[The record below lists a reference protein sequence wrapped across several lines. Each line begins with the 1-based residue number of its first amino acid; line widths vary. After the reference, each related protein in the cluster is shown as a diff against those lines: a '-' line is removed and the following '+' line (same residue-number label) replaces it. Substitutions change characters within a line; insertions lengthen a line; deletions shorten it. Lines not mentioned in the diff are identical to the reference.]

1 MDEPKPR
8 SPRASGAVPT
18 QPRGIEQ
25 IIKAAV
31 DRGASDLH
39 IKAGDVFRAR
49 IDGKLVPLTKQR
61 LTPEQTRAIA
71 LRLMPN
77 EEDRGRLDKLH
88 EYDCSW
94 GVPGVGRFRVNIL
107 RQRSSFMIVMRVIPF
122 DIPTFESLKLPSV
135 LATIAAAER
144 GMILVAG
151 ITGSGK
157 SSTMAAILNHINQTN
172 QKHVVTLENPIEFL
186 HRDINSSITQ
196 REIGVDTNDFQAG
209 LRAALRQDPD
219 VILIGEMRDLETV
232 DTAMKAAETGHL
244 VISTLPTPDAVTTVS
259 RVLAM
264 FPPEEQ
270 EIARLRLAETL
281 QAVVAQR
288 LLPRADG
295 HGRAAAVEVL
305 ICTAAARD
313 IIRDPGRAAE
323 LHDYIR
329 EASEQYGMQTFDQ
342 HLMDLVGEEV
352 ITYET
357 ALAAATKPADFELQ
371 MRTLRRRPR
380 AGHARRVLS
389 RRGGR
394 EPGPGPRLQHSQVH
408 ALGTRRGPAA
418 AARDPREH
426 PGREG
431 LLGRREEPGG
441 LSGRGAALDRARGL
455 GLAVVRRPRARVR
468 RRCAGGGVLRR
479 PALCRHLR
487 RFPRGGPGPRRSAA
501 GTARPLGQGDRR
513 PARPCRREG
522 RDGRRRTVR
531 RAGAGTPRVARSCR
545 PGARGA
551 PCVRVTDLRALLEEI
566 SVARLVGTPNHAR
579 VREILKRELGARGFV
594 VLEQRFRSRPRAPLW
609 GRAASDAVNLIA
621 VRPRARVTAWLTA
634 HYDSKGQP
642 VSMAARLVLA
652 GVVVAGVLG
661 ALAARVAGGPT
672 LVLAL
677 PVPLVALFVAL
688 SRVSDDSP
696 GAVDNGSGVVTG
708 LATVGVAAV
717 AHAVATALQGGNE
730 RVDVTRCLV

>member
-1 MDEPKPR
+1 VEEKTR
-8 SPRASGAVPT
+8 SGRGSAADA
-18 QPRGIEQ
+18 QPRGVEQ
-25 IIKAAV
+25 IIKAAI

-77 EEDRGRLDKLH
+77 EDDRGRLDKLH

-135 LATIAAAER
+135 LTTIAAAER

-151 ITGSGK
+151 VTGSGK

-196 REIGVDTNDFQAG
+196 REIGVDTDDFRAG

-219 VILIGEMRDLETV
+219 VILIGEMRDVETL

-313 IIRDPGRAAE
+313 IIRDAGRAAE
-323 LHDYIR
+323 LYDYIR
-329 EASEQYGMQTFDQ
+329 EAGEQYGMQTFDQ
-342 HLMDLVGEEV
+342 HLMDLVGDEV

-357 ALAAATKPADFELQ
+357 ALAAATRPADFELQ
-371 MRTLRRRPR
+371 MRTLRRRSRTAEPAEAAPASAPR
-380 AGHARRVLS
+380 
-389 RRGGR
+389 
-394 EPGPGPRLQHSQVH
+394 
-408 ALGTRRGPAA
+408 
-418 AARDPREH
+418 
-426 PGREG
+426 
-431 LLGRREEPGG
+431 
-441 LSGRGAALDRARGL
+441 
-455 GLAVVRRPRARVR
+455 
-468 RRCAGGGVLRR
+468 
-479 PALCRHLR
+479 
-487 RFPRGGPGPRRSAA
+487 
-501 GTARPLGQGDRR
+501 
-513 PARPCRREG
+513 
-522 RDGRRRTVR
+522 
-531 RAGAGTPRVARSCR
+531 
-545 PGARGA
+545 
-551 PCVRVTDLRALLEEI
+551 
-566 SVARLVGTPNHAR
+566 
-579 VREILKRELGARGFV
+579 KR
-594 VLEQRFRSRPRAPLW
+594 
-609 GRAASDAVNLIA
+609 
-621 VRPRARVTAWLTA
+621 
-634 HYDSKGQP
+634 
-642 VSMAARLVLA
+642 
-652 GVVVAGVLG
+652 
-661 ALAARVAGGPT
+661 
-672 LVLAL
+672 
-677 PVPLVALFVAL
+677 
-688 SRVSDDSP
+688 
-696 GAVDNGSGVVTG
+696 
-708 LATVGVAAV
+708 
-717 AHAVATALQGGNE
+717 
-730 RVDVTRCLV
+730 

>member
-1 MDEPKPR
+1 MEEKTR
-8 SPRASGAVPT
+8 SGRGSAADA
-18 QPRGIEQ
+18 QPRGVEQ
-25 IIKAAV
+25 IIKAAI

-313 IIRDPGRAAE
+313 IIRDAGRVAE
-323 LHDYIR
+323 LYDYIR
-329 EASEQYGMQTFDQ
+329 EAGEQYGMQTFDQ
-342 HLMDLVGEEV
+342 HLMDLVGDEV

-371 MRTLRRRPR
+371 MRTLRRRSRTAEPAEAAPASAPR
-380 AGHARRVLS
+380 
-389 RRGGR
+389 
-394 EPGPGPRLQHSQVH
+394 
-408 ALGTRRGPAA
+408 
-418 AARDPREH
+418 
-426 PGREG
+426 
-431 LLGRREEPGG
+431 
-441 LSGRGAALDRARGL
+441 
-455 GLAVVRRPRARVR
+455 
-468 RRCAGGGVLRR
+468 
-479 PALCRHLR
+479 
-487 RFPRGGPGPRRSAA
+487 
-501 GTARPLGQGDRR
+501 
-513 PARPCRREG
+513 
-522 RDGRRRTVR
+522 
-531 RAGAGTPRVARSCR
+531 
-545 PGARGA
+545 
-551 PCVRVTDLRALLEEI
+551 
-566 SVARLVGTPNHAR
+566 
-579 VREILKRELGARGFV
+579 KR
-594 VLEQRFRSRPRAPLW
+594 
-609 GRAASDAVNLIA
+609 
-621 VRPRARVTAWLTA
+621 
-634 HYDSKGQP
+634 
-642 VSMAARLVLA
+642 
-652 GVVVAGVLG
+652 
-661 ALAARVAGGPT
+661 
-672 LVLAL
+672 
-677 PVPLVALFVAL
+677 
-688 SRVSDDSP
+688 
-696 GAVDNGSGVVTG
+696 
-708 LATVGVAAV
+708 
-717 AHAVATALQGGNE
+717 
-730 RVDVTRCLV
+730 